1 MKYYCLCMSPA
12 IDATVTLPRAPKG
25 DGEIFKDVAEEEN
38 VGGKTV
44 NVARWLALRGADV
57 ACGGLLG
64 EDNDRPFAKELAKY
78 GIEDRFVRVA
88 GATRRNEMIVWPGGS
103 VKLNR
108 SAFPG
113 LGSGTTETTGTTET
127 AGTAGTTGTGETTGA
142 HGAIEAL
149 IENVLSRLSG
159 SSQMSRGSGVAIL
172 SGSLPPAVPKD
183 FYARAVAAFKAQ
195 GWLTVLDAS
204 GEAMRL
210 GLEAGPDFI
219 KPNAEECEPLVGFV
233 PKTPEEFAR
242 ATAML
247 RERAAHVVISDGGAG
262 AWFDGEFVPA
272 PKVEVVDTTAAGD
285 TLLAEFCWRMLGNG
299 ERGTGN
305 GERGMVEAGRWAV
318 TAGSAACTMPGGA
331 PPAQE
336 LVEQLCKDVL

>member
-1 MKYYCLCMSPA
+1 MSPA

-78 GIEDRFVRVA
+78 GIEDRFMRVA

-103 VKLNR
+103 MKLNR

-113 LGSGTTETTGTTET
+113 LGNGER
-127 AGTAGTTGTGETTGA
+127 GTGNGERG
-142 HGAIEAL
+142 IFE
-149 IENVLSRLSG
+149 EVLSRLSG

-195 GWLTVLDAS
+195 DWLTVLDAS

-210 GLEAGPDFI
+210 GLEERPDFI

-247 RERAAHVVISDGGAG
+247 REKAAHVVISDGGAG
-262 AWFDGEFVPA
+262 AWFDGAFVPA

-285 TLLAEFCWRMLGNG
+285 TLLAEFCWRFLAEGLSSA
-299 ERGTGN
+299 
-305 GERGMVEAGRWAV
+305 EAGRWAV
-318 TAGSAACTMPGGA
+318 AAGSAACTMPGGA
-331 PPAQE
+331 PPALE
-336 LVEQLCKDVL
+336 VVAQLGK

>member
-1 MKYYCLCMSPA
+1 MAVES
-12 IDATVTLPRAPKG
+12 G
-25 DGEIFKDVAEEEN
+25 NGERGIFEE
-38 VGGKTV
+38 
-44 NVARWLALRGADV
+44 
-57 ACGGLLG
+57 
-64 EDNDRPFAKELAKY
+64 
-78 GIEDRFVRVA
+78 
-88 GATRRNEMIVWPGGS
+88 
-103 VKLNR
+103 
-108 SAFPG
+108 
-113 LGSGTTETTGTTET
+113 
-127 AGTAGTTGTGETTGA
+127 
-142 HGAIEAL
+142 
-149 IENVLSRLSG
+149 VLSRMSG
-159 SSQMSRGSGVAIL
+159 SSQMSRDSGVAIL

-247 RERAAHVVISDGGAG
+247 REKAAHVIISDGGAG

-285 TLLAEFCWRMLGNG
+285 TLLAEFCWRMFGDLGNG
-299 ERGTGN
+299 ERGMGN
-305 GERGMVEAGRWAV
+305 GERGMGNAGRWAV
-318 TAGSAACTMPGGA
+318 AAGSAACTMPGGA
-331 PPAQE
+331 PPARE
-336 LVEQLCKDVL
+336 LVEQLFKDVL

>member
-1 MKYYCLCMSPA
+1 
-12 IDATVTLPRAPKG
+12 
-25 DGEIFKDVAEEEN
+25 
-38 VGGKTV
+38 
-44 NVARWLALRGADV
+44 
-57 ACGGLLG
+57 
-64 EDNDRPFAKELAKY
+64 
-78 GIEDRFVRVA
+78 
-88 GATRRNEMIVWPGGS
+88 
-103 VKLNR
+103 
-108 SAFPG
+108 
-113 LGSGTTETTGTTET
+113 
-127 AGTAGTTGTGETTGA
+127 
-142 HGAIEAL
+142 
-149 IENVLSRLSG
+149 
-159 SSQMSRGSGVAIL
+159 MSRGSGVAIL

-247 RERAAHVVISDGGAG
+247 REKAAHVVISDGGAG

-285 TLLAEFCWRMLGNG
+285 TLLAEFCWRMLGDL
-299 ERGTGN
+299 GN
-305 GERGMVEAGRWAV
+305 GERGMGNAGRWAV
-318 TAGSAACTMPGGA
+318 AAGSAACTMPGGA

-336 LVEQLCKDVL
+336 LVERLCKGVL